1 MLVESRYLI
10 LAPRVFK
17 DLPRRLKG
25 GEVIKFNKVTKKF
38 GEIAALDGISF
49 EIDSGEFVFITGP
62 SGAGKTTIVR
72 LILREYLPTS
82 GKIKVVEYDLMKMKK
97 KDIPQ
102 LRRNIGVV
110 FQDFKLLV
118 DRTVWENVALP
129 LRVLGKEEE
138 EINKEIPKILKLVG
152 LEERANLFPA
162 QLAGGELQ
170 RAGLARA
177 VVGQPDIIIADEP
190 TGNLDL
196 ATAWQI
202 VRLLQKINKMG
213 KTVIMATHN
222 FEIVNSM
229 KERVIELDKGKV
241 VSDKKKGKYRVR

>member
-1 MLVESRYLI
+1 M
-10 LAPRVFK
+10 
-17 DLPRRLKG
+17 
-25 GEVIKFNKVTKKF
+25 
-38 GEIAALDGISF
+38 ALDRASF
-49 EIDSGEFVFITGP
+49 EIKPGEFVFITGP

-82 GKIKVVEYDLMKMKK
+82 GEIKVAEYDLTEMKK
-97 KDIPQ
+97 RDVPR

-110 FQDFKLLV
+110 FQDFKLLT
-118 DRTVWENVALP
+118 DRTVWENIALA
-129 LRVLGKEEE
+129 LRVLGKGEE

-152 LEERANLFPA
+152 LEERTNLFPS

-170 RAGLARA
+170 RTGLARA
-177 VVGQPDIIIADEP
+177 VIGQPEIVIADEP

-202 VRLLQKINKMG
+202 IRLLQKVNKMG

-229 KERVIELDKGKV
+229 KERVIELNEGKV

>member
-1 MLVESRYLI
+1 M
-10 LAPRVFK
+10 
-17 DLPRRLKG
+17 
-25 GEVIKFNKVTKKF
+25 
-38 GEIAALDGISF
+38 ALDGASF
-49 EIDSGEFVFITGP
+49 EIEPGEFVFITGP

-82 GKIKVVEYDLMKMKK
+82 GRIKVGEYNLTEMKK
-97 KDIPQ
+97 KDIPK

-110 FQDFKLLV
+110 FQDFKLLT
-118 DRTVWENVALP
+118 DRTVWENVALA

-138 EINKEIPKILKLVG
+138 EIDKEIPKILKLVG

-177 VVGQPDIIIADEP
+177 VIGQPDIVIADEP

-202 VRLLQKINKMG
+202 IRLLQKVNKMG
-213 KTVIMATHN
+213 RTVIMATHN

-229 KERVIELDKGKV
+229 KERVIELDEGKV

>member
-1 MLVESRYLI
+1 MV
-10 LAPRVFK
+10 
-17 DLPRRLKG
+17 
-25 GEVIKFNKVTKKF
+25 KFNKVTKKF
-38 GEIAALDGISF
+38 GEIVALEGASF
-49 EIDSGEFVFITGP
+49 EIEPGEFVFITGP

-72 LILREYLPTS
+72 LILREYLPTT
-82 GKIKVVEYDLMKMKK
+82 GEIKVGEYDLAEMKK
-97 KDIPQ
+97 KDIPK

-110 FQDFKLLV
+110 FQDFKLLT
-118 DRTVWENVALP
+118 DRTVWENVALA
-129 LRVLGKEEE
+129 LRVLGKGEE

-152 LEERANLFPA
+152 LEERANLFPS

-177 VVGQPDIIIADEP
+177 VIGQPDIVIADEP

-202 VRLLQKINKMG
+202 IRLLQKVNKMG

-229 KERVIELDKGKV
+229 KERVIELDKGKL
-241 VSDKKKGKYRVR
+241 VSDKKKGKYKVR